1 LIDVDIIADR
11 LRESR
16 KMAILAIDPGNV
28 KSAYVVYSDG
38 MPKHF
43 GKIDNGDMLEVIQKY
58 KHSTECLAIEMVAC
72 YGMKVGATI
81 FETAYWTG
89 VFAQAYGL
97 NRTTKVYRKDVK
109 MHLCSSMRA
118 KDGNIRQAII
128 DKYPPSGGG
137 KTPQIGVKA
146 NPGPLYGIS
155 ADVWAALG
163 VAITYCND

>member
-1 LIDVDIIADR
+1 
-11 LRESR
+11 
-16 KMAILAIDPGNV
+16 MAILAIDPGNV
-28 KSAYVVYSDG
+28 KSAYVMYEDEKP
-38 MPKHF
+38 MCF
-43 GKIDNGDMLEVIQKY
+43 GKFDNDMMLDIITY
-58 KHSTECLAIEMVAC
+58 HRAYTSHLAIEMVAC